1 MKKDIETIGD
11 IKLLI
16 DHFYRRV
23 IPDPVIGYIFTDAIK
38 VNWEK
43 HLPVIYK
50 FWENI
55 LFYTGSYV
63 GNPMAIH
70 QNIHTL
76 VHLTTDHFDRWTSLF
91 CTTVDQHF
99 EGEKA
104 SLAKTRA
111 LGIASLMK
119 TKILLQR

>member
-55 LFYTGSYV
+55 LFYTEWLSSAC
-63 GNPMAIH
+63 PMAY
-70 QNIHTL
+70 
-76 VHLTTDHFDRWTSLF
+76 TS
-91 CTTVDQHF
+91 
-99 EGEKA
+99 E
-104 SLAKTRA
+104 
-111 LGIASLMK
+111 
-119 TKILLQR
+119 